1 MNPDASDA
9 GRTPFNIRLRLS
21 IMMFFQYAIWGAWL
35 PLLYPYLTGHL
46 GWTAKEFGVIAA
58 LGACGALVA
67 PFISGQIADRWF
79 STERFLAVSHLI
91 GGVLVWMLASLGPE
105 EYTAFCVY
113 SFFYGLIY
121 APTIPLTNSLSFHNL
136 KNSEKE
142 FGGVRVW
149 GTIGWIAAGI
159 AMGHWLLHLSADAA
173 ADVVETTRIA
183 GIADCFKLSAIL
195 GAVLAVICL
204 ALPHTPPQPAAG
216 RGFAPFAA
224 LGALKKRALWVLFL
238 VAFPVSVVHQF
249 YFVHTAPFVN
259 KTVSAS
265 AQATEWLEPIFGWG
279 GAGLMTIG
287 QIAEIAVLAFMA
299 FFLVRWSKKAIL
311 FIGLLAYMLRFGIFA
326 YLPYPTA
333 VVPALALHGFCFGC
347 FMFVAFIVVDEQC
360 GKDVRASAQG
370 LFNFIII
377 GVGIIVGNLFAG
389 EIGAAATLENGN
401 VDYTY
406 LYAVPLWITVGC
418 GLLLLLLYP
427 GKSNYENEKS
437 LVS

>member
-1 MNPDASDA
+1 MNPDKSPEL
-9 GRTPFNIRLRLS
+9 RTPSSVPLRLS

-35 PLLYPYLTGHL
+35 PLLYPYVTSHL
-46 GWTAKEFGVIAA
+46 GWTAKEFGAIAA
-58 LGACGALVA
+58 LGACGALLA

-79 STERFLAVSHLI
+79 STERFLAASHLI
-91 GGVLVWMLASLGPE
+91 GGALVWMLASLGPE
-105 EYTAFCVY
+105 QYTAFCVY

-136 KNSEKE
+136 RSSEKE

-159 AMGHWLLHLSADAA
+159 AMGHWLLHVSADAA
-173 ADVVETTRIA
+173 ADAVTTTRIA
-183 GIADCFKLSAIL
+183 GIADCFKLSAVL
-195 GAVLAVICL
+195 GAVLAVFCL

-224 LGALKKRALWVLFL
+224 LGALKKRSLWVLFL

-265 AQATEWLEPIFGWG
+265 AAATEWLEPIFGWG

-287 QIAEIAVLAFMA
+287 QIAEIVVLACMA

-311 FIGLLAYMLRFGIFA
+311 FTGLLAYMARFAVFA
-326 YLPYPTA
+326 YLPYPVA
-333 VVPALALHGFCFGC
+333 VVPALALHGLCFGC

-377 GVGIIVGNLFAG
+377 GIGIIVGNLFAG
-389 EIGAAATLENGN
+389 EIGNAATLEGGG
-401 VDYTY
+401 VDYSY

-427 GKSNYENEKS
+427 GRTTYEREKS
-437 LVS
+437 EMS